1 VLHACR
7 TPVGRSRF
15 FAHLPSRRLRGRDAN
30 FTVSIEQFELLSL
43 RLGIG
48 GLVLY
53 MVYIMYRLAQESGAG
68 RFGTLMIF
76 LSLGLGIIGFAL
88 KSVIQLVVQV

>member
-1 VLHACR
+1 M
-7 TPVGRSRF
+7 
-15 FAHLPSRRLRGRDAN
+15 
-30 FTVSIEQFELLSL
+30 SIEQFELLSL